1 MKANKYSLIV
11 GMALLFLIV
20 IETGCDDVQPSGYE
34 RSVSKLEISK
44 LERRCSELER
54 RCNELEE
61 GNKWL
66 RLILYISIPST
77 NLVALFVGAWV
88 GLKGRKGVR
97 NPVH

>member
-1 MKANKYSLIV
+1 MKASKYSLIV

-20 IETGCDDVQPSGYE
+20 IETGCDGGGQSRPYI
-34 RSVSKLEISK
+34 SVSE
-44 LERRCSELER
+44 LERRCSELQR

>member
-20 IETGCDDVQPSGYE
+20 IETGCDDVQPSGYD
-34 RSVSKLEISK
+34 RSVSK

>member
-11 GMALLFLIV
+11 GIALLFLIV
-20 IETGCDDVQPSGYE
+20 IETGCDDVQPSGYD
-34 RSVSKLEISK
+34 RSVSK

-97 NPVH
+97 NLVH